1 MAKFVK
7 CEQCGYYPV
16 EFGYICTKC
25 GAMQSKSNLPPTQ
38 LKTEQQEDSEPSV
51 PKTGKKRKIIKL
63 LVIIFSSVLICL
75 CIVFAIFYFIQKNAW
90 DEAKQKNTYKSYQT
104 YLSEYPDGRYIEDAR
119 KELNI
124 IQRAIDDS
132 ISKAK
137 AIQDSISAVEL
148 SKSQTNNNI
157 LGIWIGKFSNKIMQI
172 AITEVNQSNIIGYD
186 ILNGKKRSLSGT
198 FTETNVQYTL
208 LLNEPGDDKGDG
220 KFDISINKSNLAAQG
235 TWQSFKGNLKYS
247 FNFNKIGNISEISES
262 IYELLIKTSYK
273 AMENNTFDAADY
285 FSSRVDVYNSMKNTT
300 PQKINNYVNNS
311 LYDEYSSLQYAI
323 PSETYSE
330 EKLNNGSTKIVFNED
345 FTGYRKSEEKYHDIV
360 TKTEVIFNKEN
371 KISSWKQLE
380 IINDIL
386 IDPAQAD

>member
-25 GAMQSKSNLPPTQ
+25 GAMQSKSNLPPIQ
-38 LKTEQQEDSEPSV
+38 QKIVEPLDREHSELKA
-51 PKTGKKRKIIKL
+51 GKKRKLIKL

-75 CIVFAIFYFIQKNAW
+75 CIVFAIFYFIQKSAW
-90 DEAKQKNTYKSYQT
+90 DDAKLKNTYKSYQT
-104 YLSEYPDGRYIEDAR
+104 YLSEYPDGRYIEDAK

-137 AIQDSISAVEL
+137 AIQDSIAASEL

-157 LGIWIGKFSNKIMQI
+157 LGIWIGEFSNKIMQI

-235 TWQSFKGNLKYS
+235 SWQSFKGNQKFS

-262 IYELLIKTSYK
+262 FYELLIKTSYK

-323 PSETYSE
+323 PSESYSD
-330 EKLNNGSTKIVFNED
+330 EKLNNGNTKIVFNED
-345 FTGYRKSEEKYHDIV
+345 FTGYRKSEENYHNIV

-371 KISSWKQLE
+371 KIISWKQLE
-380 IINDIL
+380 ILNDIL
-386 IDPAQAD
+386 IDPGLGD